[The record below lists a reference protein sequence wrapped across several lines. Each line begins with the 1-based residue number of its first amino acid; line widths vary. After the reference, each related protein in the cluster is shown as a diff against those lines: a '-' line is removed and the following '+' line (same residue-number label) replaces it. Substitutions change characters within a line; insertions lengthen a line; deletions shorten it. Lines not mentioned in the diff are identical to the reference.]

1 MGIFDFFKNNKNKKS
16 NTNNQER
23 DFDDNEYKSV
33 NRGYTI
39 TIDGIRKDVA
49 IQHRN
54 KERTNLLLAKAIKTR
69 DGDAIIFDMMDDIAF
84 ELKEWQQPT
93 HEVLQAVAYQ
103 YERQKELKN
112 EVCNY
117 LGIVDYTQ
125 NGYELT
131 QKSLKIEEYVKQQIV
146 PQILRQKEEQRRQ
159 ADERYMQRQQEERE
173 SFMKNLDSRDYVKE
187 MENVK
192 QQRIQ
197 NPYLHMVDKYRV
209 NGDIAE
215 DYDGINIKT
224 GEILRVRQL
233 EEMING
239 DKTGE
244 YMYQG
249 YVNFVEN
256 EDDAQMYDN
265 GKILGAVPVC
275 FRLPQRFSDIVQEQN
290 NRKINSVLNL
300 LSNAKNYSD
309 RELIY
314 LGEVDKNWQVDLE
327 KASRPNQN
335 KADQLR

>member
-1 MGIFDFFKNNKNKKS
+1 
-16 NTNNQER
+16 
-23 DFDDNEYKSV
+23 
-33 NRGYTI
+33 
-39 TIDGIRKDVA
+39 
-49 IQHRN
+49 
-54 KERTNLLLAKAIKTR
+54 
-69 DGDAIIFDMMDDIAF
+69 
-84 ELKEWQQPT
+84 
-93 HEVLQAVAYQ
+93 
-103 YERQKELKN
+103 
-112 EVCNY
+112 
-117 LGIVDYTQ
+117 
-125 NGYELT
+125 
-131 QKSLKIEEYVKQQIV
+131 
-146 PQILRQKEEQRRQ
+146 
-159 ADERYMQRQQEERE
+159 
-173 SFMKNLDSRDYVKE
+173 
-187 MENVK
+187 
-192 QQRIQ
+192 
-197 NPYLHMVDKYRV
+197 MVDKYRV

-224 GEILRVRQL
+224 GEILRVGQL

-314 LGEVDKNWQVDLE
+314 LGEVDRNWQVDLE